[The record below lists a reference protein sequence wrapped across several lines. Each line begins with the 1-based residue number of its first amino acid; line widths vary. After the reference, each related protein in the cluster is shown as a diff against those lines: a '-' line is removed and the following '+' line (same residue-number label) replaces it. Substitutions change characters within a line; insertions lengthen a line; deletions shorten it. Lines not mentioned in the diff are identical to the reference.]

1 MKYVSIFPFEVMDM
15 IMDGVKVYML
25 DKAANEVYCV
35 NGLAVTVLADAI
47 KADAAEMRYEFWYRV
62 GEADG

>member
-25 DKAANEVYCV
+25 DRTAGEVYCV
-35 NGLAVTVLADAI
+35 NGLTVGHLADAI
-47 KADAAEMRYEFWYRV
+47 TADTADKRYEFWYRV
-62 GEADG
+62 GEEE